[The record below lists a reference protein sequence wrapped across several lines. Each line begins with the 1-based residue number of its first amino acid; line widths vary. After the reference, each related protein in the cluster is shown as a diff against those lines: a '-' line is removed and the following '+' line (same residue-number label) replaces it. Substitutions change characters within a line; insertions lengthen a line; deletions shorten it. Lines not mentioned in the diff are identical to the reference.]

1 MCLSKVYLGEK
12 NKDKIIIEEA
22 LRVMDNNGTIEI
34 YSIFDEVSKQK
45 DYYIR
50 EVDLMDN
57 YIILER
63 KGG

>member
-45 DYYIR
+45 DYYIK